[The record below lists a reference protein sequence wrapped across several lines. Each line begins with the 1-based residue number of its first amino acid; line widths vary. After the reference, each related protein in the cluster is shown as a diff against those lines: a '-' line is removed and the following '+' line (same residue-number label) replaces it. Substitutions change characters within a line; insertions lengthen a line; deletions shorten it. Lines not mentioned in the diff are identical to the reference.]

1 MMKGMN
7 YKLLFGLAVLPLLCM
22 GSIAPAQA
30 QTEQTPSAT
39 FSCETKSVVIGIGF
53 SWGTCTLNYQGRTC
67 PFKFDGFSMV
77 GLGISSAALSG
88 KVYNLHNLVDFAGG
102 YKAAGVGLTV
112 IAGGGT
118 ARLQNGA
125 GVVMQVGT
133 QTTGAKFEIGGGGVT
148 VTLGSSCFQG

>member
-7 YKLLFGLAVLPLLCM
+7 YKLLLGLAVLPLLCM
-22 GSIAPAQA
+22 AATTPVQAQA
-30 QTEQTPSAT
+30 PQTPSAT

-53 SWGTCTLNYQGRTC
+53 TWGSCTLNYQGHTC

-88 KVYNLHNLVDFAGG
+88 KAYNLKNLVDFAGG

-118 ARLQNGA
+118 ARLKNGA
-125 GVVMQVGT
+125 GVVMEIGT

-148 VTLGSSCFQG
+148 VSLDSSCFQG